1 MANSFSVNIFQDF
14 VSLFFPRQCLAC
26 GNSLVRGEEAICTFC
41 MLEMPQTD
49 YHKDRGNPLERR
61 ISYRI
66 PVRYAMALFKF
77 SKSGRVQNLLH
88 QLKYKNHPEIGI
100 MLGRVYGEK
109 MINSGLSDA
118 FEVIIPVPLHSSR
131 RRKRGYNQS
140 AKFAEGLS
148 EKLNIPF
155 TDEVLTRRT
164 RTETQTRK
172 TKLNRWENMKGVFEV
187 NTPVRVAGKKILLVD
202 DVITTGSTLEACA
215 LALLD
220 SQCSELSIA
229 CIAEA

>member
-1 MANSFSVNIFQDF
+1 MLNSFSGQIFQDF
-14 VSLFFPRQCLAC
+14 IYLFFPRHCLAC
-26 GNSLVRGEEAICTFC
+26 GDSLVRGEEAICTHC

-49 YHKDRGNPLERR
+49 YHKDPGNPLQKR

-66 PVRYAMALFKF
+66 PVKYAIALYKF

-88 QLKYKNHPEIGI
+88 QLKYKNHPEIGTV
-100 MLGRVYGEK
+100 LGRVYADK
-109 MINSGLSDA
+109 MIETGLNHA
-118 FEVIIPVPLHSSR
+118 FEVIIPVPLHPSR

-155 TDEVLTRRT
+155 NDDLVFRRLS
-164 RTETQTRK
+164 TETQTRK
-172 TKLNRWENMKGVFEV
+172 TKLNRWENMSGIFDISAPEAVQ
-187 NTPVRVAGKKILLVD
+187 GKKILLVD
-202 DVITTGSTLEACA
+202 DVVTTGSTLEACGQT
-215 LALLD
+215 LLD
-220 SQCSELSIA
+220 QGCSELSIA